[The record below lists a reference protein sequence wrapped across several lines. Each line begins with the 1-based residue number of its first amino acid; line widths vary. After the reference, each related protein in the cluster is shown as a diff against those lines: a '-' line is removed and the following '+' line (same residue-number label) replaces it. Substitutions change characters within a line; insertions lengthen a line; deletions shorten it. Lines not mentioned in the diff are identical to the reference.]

1 MLGKKL
7 FKVVLVLLKVILGL
21 ELLDK
26 AGHDVARANK
36 ASFLAQLS

>member
-21 ELLDK
+21 QLLDK
-26 AGHDVARANK
+26 AGHDVAGPNK